1 LARSF
6 LKNCAVEIGKPEVL
20 LLTLWS
26 YTCRA
31 LYHDSDIYLFDDI
44 LSAVDSQVAS
54 WILEKAIVGPQMKRK
69 TRLLSTH
76 NLHVINLTKQIVACS
91 F

>member
-1 LARSF
+1 
-6 LKNCAVEIGKPEVL
+6 
-20 LLTLWS
+20 
-26 YTCRA
+26 

-54 WILEKAIVGPQMKRK
+54 WILEKAIMGPQMKQK

-76 NLHVINLTKQIVACS
+76 NLHVINLTQTDCS
-91 F
+91 MLLLSSNINVYHI